1 MNKVKIPLI
10 LPFLLPCSLPAQIP
24 NADFE
29 LWELASPIHPDEFPQ
44 QWSAPP
50 HLGREFYPIEKVS
63 NPSMGQYAVL
73 VKNTMPSPSSVGGA
87 PGYLET
93 TFTPSSQHFRLS
105 MEVKYDSIVPPGRAR
120 IVIGGAGFYAT
131 HWVDE
136 NIREEMETIQI
147 EVELPQALNLA
158 VFHIE
163 ARGVYNPDYGNPP
176 YNGGFDGYAE
186 IVVDNIRYENVTSVG
201 EAFPEDEVTI
211 FPNPASEAVWV
222 KTQTG
227 ESIQFITILNPAG
240 EIIFQKSPGRQDYLL
255 DVQVLPAGT
264 YWMEIALPG
273 RRLIRQ
279 WAKM

>member
-1 MNKVKIPLI
+1 MNNIKISLI
-10 LPFLLPCSLPAQIP
+10 LSFFLSCSLPAQVP

-50 HLGREFYPIEKVS
+50 HLGAEFYPIEKVS

-105 MEVKYDSIVPPGRAR
+105 MEVKYDSIAPPGRAR
-120 IVIGGAGFYAT
+120 IVIGGGGFYVT
-131 HWVDE
+131 HWIDE

-147 EVELPQALNLA
+147 EVELPQALNLV

-176 YNGGFDGYAE
+176 FNGGYDGYAE
-186 IVVDNIRYENVTSVG
+186 IVVDNIRYENVTSTG
-201 EAFPEDEVTI
+201 EPFKGEEVHI
-211 FPNPASEAVWV
+211 FPNPANEAVWV
-222 KTQTG
+222 KMGTG
-227 ESIQFITILNPAG
+227 GPIHSINIFNSNGQVILSTNPLG
-240 EIIFQKSPGRQDYLL
+240 NEHLL
-255 DVQVLPAGT
+255 DVHSLLNGA
-264 YWMEIALPG
+264 YWMAIVLPG
-273 RRLIRQ
+273 RRVVRQ
-279 WAKM
+279 WVKP

>member
-1 MNKVKIPLI
+1 MNHIKISLI
-10 LPFLLPCSLPAQIP
+10 LYFLLPSSLPAQVP

-29 LWELASPIHPDEFPQ
+29 LWESASPFYLAEYPQ
-44 QWSAPP
+44 QWNAPP
-50 HLGREFYPIEKVS
+50 DMGEQHWPVEKAG
-63 NPSMGQYAVL
+63 NPNMGQYAVK
-73 VKNTMPSPSSVGGA
+73 VKNNLPTPSAVGGA
-87 PGYLET
+87 PGFLET
-93 TFTPSSQHFRLS
+93 TFVPSSRHFRLS

-120 IVIGGAGFYAT
+120 IVVGGAGFYVT

-136 NIREEMETIQI
+136 TIREEMETIQI

-176 YNGGFDGYAE
+176 FNGGYDGYAE
-186 IVVDNIRYENVTSVG
+186 IVVDNIWYENVTSAG
-201 EAFPEDEVTI
+201 EAFKEDEVTI

-240 EIIFQKSPGRQDYLL
+240 EIILQKSPGRQDYLL